1 MLENRTKLYLG
12 LSFVAGILIT
22 LGFKDVY
29 PDLERRYRQR
39 RRRFSTTLNPGA
51 IAKAGQRVV
60 LKDNTDR
67 VTTSLPEVEISEG
80 IEGCIGNTPLFKI
93 KSLSEATGCEIMAKA
108 EVHTIRFFTSFFIF
122 SNKISFSMVLEIA
135 QKIG

>member
-1 MLENRTKLYLG
+1 MLEDRTKLYLG

-39 RRRFSTTLNPGA
+39 RRRFSTTLIPGA
-51 IAKAGQRVV
+51 IGRVGQSVA

-67 VTTSLPEVEISEG
+67 VANSMPDVEIAEG

-93 KSLSEATGCEIMAKA
+93 KSLSEATGCEVLAKA
-108 EVHTIRFFTSFFIF
+108 EVNHI
-122 SNKISFSMVLEIA
+122 KSFSIFHFSV
-135 QKIG
+135 